1 MHPFTAILGF
11 VAGSLVS
18 LAFGLGVVLLVFWLL
33 QDDHPRFA
41 AELPELV
48 RGFAMFFVLAGLA
61 ASGFLGTLRRHS
73 WRYLPLGLM
82 WAGLGLVG
90 WYYWPS

>member
-18 LAFGLGVVLLVFWLL
+18 LAFGLAVVLLVFWLL
-33 QDDHPRFA
+33 QHDHPRFA
-41 AELPELV
+41 AELPELR
-48 RGFAMFFVLAGLA
+48 RGFAMFFALAALG
-61 ASGFLGTLRRHS
+61 ASGFVGTLRARR

-82 WAGLGLVG
+82 WAGLALVG